1 VIARRKQRPPLLEV
15 TNLLNI
21 STESGDGACDSNRK
35 RQSDG
40 QPDASFEEEEEEGE
54 DDGTS
59 LASLASTKSTL
70 SAVEILSFFS
80 RQFPFFLKTYSLR
93 CSHPNDI

>member
-1 VIARRKQRPPLLEV
+1 MAPKKRCLASRSASLVIARRKQRPPLLEV

-59 LASLASTKSTL
+59 LASLASTTSTL
-70 SAVEILSFFS
+70 SAVNISPS
-80 RQFPFFLKTYSLR
+80 S
-93 CSHPNDI
+93 CVC